1 MAAKSR
7 LEAAIALLD
16 EILFFTIIVIII
28 IYLLYSKKLISP
40 LETIITL
47 LLYAAITSYITYK
60 LYKIQTSNAAIG
72 PESMIGKR
80 GVVID
85 PLNPEGLIE
94 VEGELWKAVS
104 KNRERI
110 NTGEKVRVTSHM
122 GLTLIVEREQDSA

>member
-1 MAAKSR
+1 MAVKSR

-40 LETIITL
+40 LGAIITL
-47 LLYAAITSYITYK
+47 LLYAAVTSYVTYK
-60 LYKIQTSNAAIG
+60 LYKIQTSNAAVG

-80 GVVID
+80 GIVIE
-85 PLNPEGLIE
+85 PLDPEGLIE

-104 KNRERI
+104 KKRERI
-110 NTGEKVRVTSHM
+110 NTGETVRVVGNK
-122 GLTLIVEREQDSA
+122 GLTLIVERE

>member
-1 MAAKSR
+1 MAVKSR

-40 LETIITL
+40 LGAIITL
-47 LLYAAITSYITYK
+47 LLYAAVTSYVTYK
-60 LYKIQTSNAAIG
+60 LYKIQTSNAAVG

-80 GVVID
+80 GVVIE
-85 PLNPEGLIE
+85 PLDPEGLIE

-104 KNRERI
+104 KKRERI
-110 NTGEKVRVTSHM
+110 NTGETVRVVGNK
-122 GLTLIVEREQDSA
+122 GLTLIVERE